1 MCRATNRGWSTDVDL
16 LVTYDVETVTPAGER
31 RLRKV
36 AKICEAH
43 GHRVQKSV
51 FEVVCRESD
60 KVRLIAALQAA
71 IDPRR
76 DSIRIYRLPTRAL
89 DDVEHL
95 GRPRDIDPRGPFVI

>member
-1 MCRATNRGWSTDVDL
+1 MDL
-16 LVTYDVETVTPAGER
+16 LVTYDVDTTTPEGQQ

-51 FEVVCRESD
+51 FEIVCTEAG
-60 KVRLIAALQAA
+60 KVRLVAALQATIQPA
-71 IDPRR
+71 ID
-76 DSIRIYRLPTRAL
+76 SVRIYRLPATSL

-95 GRPRDIDPRGPFVI
+95 GKPRQVDPRGPFVI